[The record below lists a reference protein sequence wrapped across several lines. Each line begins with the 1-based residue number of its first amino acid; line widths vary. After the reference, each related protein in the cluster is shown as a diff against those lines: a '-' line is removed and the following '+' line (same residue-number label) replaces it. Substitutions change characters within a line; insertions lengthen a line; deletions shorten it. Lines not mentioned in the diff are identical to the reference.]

1 MNTNNIANH
10 TCKKVAV
17 YTRVSS
23 REQALYGISLEA
35 QKEKIIAYLKIF
47 DKDISNVI
55 FYTDEGKSAKDLNRE
70 GLRNLL
76 LAIER
81 NEIEEVYIQKLD
93 RLSRSV
99 IDVYDL
105 INKFLKYDVN
115 LVAITDNINIQ
126 TANGRFLIGV
136 LSIIAQWERE
146 QIAER
151 TNDSLLA
158 LAMLGKFPLPKIPFG
173 WMKNEEGYLLLHP
186 EESKVRKQ
194 LYFDII
200 NGYSC
205 KEIEDRL
212 IGTAYPLKSEQ
223 IKSYVTDE
231 RSIGKMIYKDQ
242 EFNNIIPA
250 IIDEENFY
258 KAQHRIKQR
267 EKKYPSFAYLFGNK
281 IECCLEGKVCERSS
295 TVKKN
300 KIYYYYVSPTSGK
313 RINQEKL
320 LEEILYQVLNKSK
333 KIKLTKEMSVAL
345 NKIEQLEKKME
356 SLLDKYMRNVIT
368 ERMYLLSIFELDHER
383 EKSLKRIKLMDKKI
397 GVQDFNKMTNEDRYN
412 FINAYIEKIVYDFDT
427 KKVMSVSYK
436 S

>member
-300 KIYYYYVSPTSGK
+300 KS
-313 RINQEKL
+313 R
-320 LEEILYQVLNKSK
+320 
-333 KIKLTKEMSVAL
+333 
-345 NKIEQLEKKME
+345 
-356 SLLDKYMRNVIT
+356 
-368 ERMYLLSIFELDHER
+368 
-383 EKSLKRIKLMDKKI
+383 
-397 GVQDFNKMTNEDRYN
+397 
-412 FINAYIEKIVYDFDT
+412 
-427 KKVMSVSYK
+427 KVT
-436 S
+436 